1 MRPDIIVAIS
11 EACDAG
17 NGDDRP
23 GPNGI
28 MNHSRCWKI
37 TLRAAVLLL
46 IASACHAQVGAHI
59 AGIWASEEVIPSAIH
74 GVLIIDGQ
82 KLEWRATISKMSTPV
97 QRNKDAVAFVLP
109 NGAGEFRG
117 RVVNSNTIRGHWIQS
132 PDDINNNRYATPV
145 ELRQIGDKIWH
156 GEIAPLVSTLS
167 YYMSIQQSAEGSLT
181 AVIRNPERNR
191 FGRNV
196 YQIDVHGDALSFSEV
211 KNPSQGFTGNFDRI
225 TGRLSVSLPDSQP
238 RQFGRIKNEHARGF
252 YPRFAQDETYHYLKP
267 VAEDD
272 GWSTASLSD
281 VGLDPKPLTELIE
294 KILHVDPANNA
305 LNIQSLLIARHGK
318 LLLEEYFY
326 GFGRE
331 RTHDMRSASKTF
343 APMLF
348 GIAREHGAK
357 IDIDTPMYSQFPKYK
372 EFANPDPR
380 KTKMTARDLMTMTS
394 GLACDDN
401 NDDSPGNED
410 VMQQQTAQSDWY
422 KYTLDLPMERDPGG
436 EKAVYCSAGMNLLAG
451 MVEHATGRWIPEFFD
466 EYVAKP
472 LQIATYH
479 WNLMPTGEGYAGGG
493 LQLRPRDELKL
504 GQLYLNGGEWNGR
517 RVVSN
522 DWVTR
527 STSTQSRFEPVFGV
541 DHEYGYGWHI
551 YHLKNGDRT
560 FRVYAAGGNGG
571 QIVMVIPDLDM
582 VVGFNGW
589 AYGEFPKWYKWQTE
603 LVPQFIIPAARSR

>member
-1 MRPDIIVAIS
+1 
-11 EACDAG
+11 
-17 NGDDRP
+17 
-23 GPNGI
+23 
-28 MNHSRCWKI
+28 MNHSRRWNI
-37 TLRAAVLLL
+37 TLRAVLLL
-46 IASACHAQVGAHI
+46 IASSCHVEAGTDI
-59 AGIWASEEVIPSAIH
+59 AGIWASEEVIPSPVH
-74 GVLIIDGQ
+74 GVLTIDAH
-82 KLEWRATISKMSTPV
+82 KSEWSATISKTSTPV
-97 QRNKDAVAFVLP
+97 QRNKDAMAFVLP

-117 RVVNSNTIRGHWIQS
+117 RVVNSNIIRGHWIQP
-132 PDDINNNRYATPV
+132 PDDVNNSRYATPV
-145 ELRQIGDKIWH
+145 ELGQIGDKTWR
-156 GEIAPLVSTLS
+156 GEIAPLMSSLS
-167 YYMSIQQSAEGSLT
+167 YYMSIQKGADGSLT

-191 FGRNV
+191 FRRNV
-196 YQIDVHGDALSFSEV
+196 YRVDVQGDALSFSDV
-211 KNPSQGFTGNFDRI
+211 KDPGQAFTGNFDRM
-225 TGRLSVSLPDSQP
+225 TGQLSVSLPDSHP
-238 RQFGRIKNEHARGF
+238 GQFHRMKYDRARGF
-252 YPRFAQDETYHYLKP
+252 FPGFAHDETYHYLEP

-294 KILHVDPANNA
+294 KILHVDPTNNA

-318 LLLEEYFY
+318 LVLEEYFY
-326 GFGRE
+326 GFNKE

-348 GIAREHGAK
+348 GIAREHGDK
-357 IDIDTPMYSQFPKYK
+357 IGIDTPVYSQFPKYK
-372 EFANPDPR
+372 EFANRDPR

-394 GLACDDN
+394 GLACDDS

-410 VMQQQTAQSDWY
+410 VMQQQTMQSDWY
-422 KYTLDLPMERDPGG
+422 KYTLDLPMERDPGSD
-436 EKAVYCSAGMNLLAG
+436 KAVYCSAGINLLG
-451 MVEHATGRWIPEFFD
+451 GIVEYATGRWIPEFFNQ
-466 EYVAKP
+466 YVAKP

-527 STSTQSRFEPVFGV
+527 SISTQSRFEPAFGV

-551 YHLKNGDRT
+551 YHLKSGDRT

-571 QIVMVIPDLDM
+571 QIVMVIADLDM
-582 VVGFNGW
+582 VVGFNGG